1 MNNEHKETPI
11 PYKIVNRVINE
22 SGISKVGKASI
33 REIVRLIN
41 IIEEESGQKFIRME
55 MGVPGFPPSQIGV
68 DAEIEA
74 LKNGVA
80 GVYPEIEGIPELK
93 NEASRFVKLFLNL
106 DVEPESII
114 PTVGS
119 MQGSFVGFM
128 VSCRRDSNKD
138 TTLFL
143 DPCFPLHKQQQ
154 NILGLKY
161 EAFDVYNYRGEKL
174 RDKLES
180 YLHKKNISTIIYSNP
195 NNPSWMCFTNDELK
209 IIGELATKYGVIVI
223 EDLAYFAMDFRQD
236 YSIPGNPPYQP
247 TVANFTDNYIL
258 LISSSK
264 VFSYAGQRIGIMVIN
279 NKLFHHSFP
288 NLLKYFPGEKF
299 GTAIIHGAIYAVTA
313 GVSHSTQKGLTA
325 MFKAVNDNRYNLI
338 AGVREYGE
346 RAKIMKALLLENGF
360 KIVYEFDLDKKIADG
375 FYFTFCY
382 PDMTAEE
389 LIEELLYYGISA
401 ISLDITGSERS
412 DGLRACVSHVGL
424 DQMKDFEMR
433 LKAFN
438 RNKANRVK

>member
-1 MNNEHKETPI
+1 MNNKEKETPI
-11 PYKIVNRVINE
+11 PYNIVDRVIKE

-55 MGVPGFPPSQIGV
+55 MGVPGFPPLQIGV

-74 LKNGVA
+74 LKAGVA
-80 GVYPEIEGIPELK
+80 SVYPEIEGIPELK
-93 NEASRFVKLFLNL
+93 SEASRFIKLFLNL
-106 DVEPESII
+106 DISPESII

-119 MQGSFVGFM
+119 MQGSFVSFM
-128 VSCRRDSNKD
+128 VSCRRDRNKD

-161 EAFDVYNYRGEKL
+161 EAFDVYHYRGEKL
-174 RDKLES
+174 KEKMET

-195 NNPSWMCFTNDELK
+195 NNPSWMCFTDDELQ
-209 IIGELATKYGVIVI
+209 IIGELATKYDVLVI

-236 YSIPGNPPYQP
+236 YSVPGKPPYQP
-247 TVANFTDNYIL
+247 TVANYTDRYIL

-264 VFSYAGQRIGIMVIN
+264 VFSYAGQRIGIMAIN
-279 NKLFHHSFP
+279 NKLFHRSFP
-288 NLLKYFPGEKF
+288 DLLKYFPTDKF
-299 GTAIIHGAIYAVTA
+299 GTAVVHGAIYAVTA
-313 GVSHSTQKGLTA
+313 GTGHSTQKALAA
-325 MFKAVNDNRYNLI
+325 MFKAVNNSKYNI
-338 AGVREYGE
+338 IEKVREYGD
-346 RAKIMKALLLENGF
+346 RAKIMKQLLVENGF

-382 PDMTAEE
+382 PGMTSEE
-389 LIEELLYYGISA
+389 LLEEFLYYGISA
-401 ISLDITGSERS
+401 ISLDITGSEQP

-424 DQMKDFEMR
+424 DQMKDFELR
-433 LKAFN
+433 LKAFK
-438 RNKANRVK
+438 RNKDN